1 MVGQAHRLAARV
13 VLGGL
18 LLFAVYHLVRDVA
31 TTFFGVHVGVVDV
44 AHRAHAW
51 CRPVCDYVTM
61 PLELFNI
68 VTIAFVLC
76 RVRLGALACI
86 NVATVPLWL
95 LFWLLP

>member
-68 VTIAFVLC
+68 VTIAI
-76 RVRLGALACI
+76 GAF
-86 NVATVPLWL
+86 L
-95 LFWLLP
+95 LFYGFSVVARTGSPPPTS